1 MAGHY
6 FLGNFGMGG
15 MSKTPYSNYSLTWNA
30 PDGKGLGEVV
40 PLGITLPR
48 GVTFSVLEAGVT
60 VGFSEIT
67 K

>member
-1 MAGHY
+1 MDTEY
-6 FLGNFGMGG
+6 RDLSFTF
-15 MSKTPYSNYSLTWNA
+15 NA